1 MIKMT
6 DELADVIV
14 ASILIT
20 QLTTQIEVLE
30 DNKDFLVNSTFKK
43 DIEEML
49 KFSKKSRKALQKW
62 VKEYVEFENN

>member
-20 QLTTQIEVLE
+20 QLTTQIEILE
-30 DNKDFLVNSTFKK
+30 DNKDFLVNSTFKEG
-43 DIEEML
+43 IEEMI

>member
-1 MIKMT
+1 MT

-30 DNKDFLVNSTFKK
+30 ENKEYLVNGNFKK
-43 DIEEML
+43 GVEEML
-49 KFSKKSRKALQKW
+49 KFSKKSRSALQKW
-62 VKEYVEFENN
+62 LKAYVEF